1 MQNNEN
7 IQDTRNPEDTRK
19 PIVYIILGMGFCDYI
34 EYESKGKKEKIKE
47 LLNDFLEQYQTDVTY
62 KYRCGETSTGLSTI
76 VKRFFN
82 MKPLTKKYHRVNLK
96 VTRKNRPLN
105 FLDTIVNSHIPIT
118 EPLRPYEGSITDRET
133 YITQVTNEILHDL
146 KIGNKVFVYGFSFGG
161 ANVAIIAEE
170 LHKMNIKNNISY
182 EEFNRDNFLKM
193 VTFGSIY
200 IPEKKKFETIDLN
213 NIMIIG
219 DVAMKQ
225 NKKIKEPKE
234 DRFNDIILLDTIS
247 NDKKEIKHVN
257 CVKTGFYR
265 ESEKNI
271 DWLLYPEYTEQN
283 KKRGILFGND
293 TEWTLH
299 NSYTPILRGLL
310 HEKSNDINVILKK
323 IDNAD
328 YVFDNANNVCDHVDH
343 ENINLIFDNLETK
356 GKPCSTDDDDCS
368 IVSEDNHAKSG
379 GKKKLYKLHKKKSH
393 KKKLHKLHKSYKI
406 KSYKIKS

>member
-1 MQNNEN
+1 MQKNEN
-7 IQDTRNPEDTRK
+7 PEEIRNPENTRK
-19 PIVYIILGMGFCDYI
+19 PVVYIILGMGFCDYI

-47 LLNDFLEQYQTDVTY
+47 LLNNLLEQYQKNVTY

-82 MKPLTKKYHRVNLK
+82 IKPLTKKYHRMNVS
-96 VTRKNRPLN
+96 VTKKNNPLN
-105 FLDTIVNSHIPIT
+105 RLDTIVNSHIPIT

-146 KIGNKVFVYGFSFGG
+146 EIGNKVFVYGFSFGG

-170 LHKMNIKNNISY
+170 LHKMNIKNNTSR
-182 EEFNRDNFLKM
+182 EKFNRDNFLKM

-200 IPEKKKFETIDLN
+200 IPKKKNVETIDLH
-213 NIMIIG
+213 NILIIG

-225 NKKIKEPKE
+225 NKMKEPKKI
-234 DRFNDIILLDTIS
+234 RFHDKIILDTIS
-247 NDKKEIKHVN
+247 NDKKEIKQVN
-257 CVKTGFYR
+257 CVTTGFYR

-271 DWLLYPEYTEQN
+271 DWLLYPEYTVQN
-283 KKRGILFGND
+283 EKRGILFGND

-310 HEKSNDINVILKK
+310 HEKSNDINI
-323 IDNAD
+323 IIREIGH
-328 YVFDNANNVCDHVDH
+328 ANNVCDHVDH

-356 GKPCSTDDDDCS
+356 GKSCSTDDDDCS
-368 IVSEDNHAKSG
+368 IVSEDNYAKSG
-379 GKKKLYKLHKKKSH
+379 GKKRLHKLYTKKSH

-406 KSYKIKS
+406 IQYKSI